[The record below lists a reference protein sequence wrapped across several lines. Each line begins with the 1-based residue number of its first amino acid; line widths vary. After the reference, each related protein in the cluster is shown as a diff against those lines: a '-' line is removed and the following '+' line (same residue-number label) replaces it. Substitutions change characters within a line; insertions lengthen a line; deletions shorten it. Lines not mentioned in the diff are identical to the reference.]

1 MKKKDLLLIILE
13 TSFISFNLRSL
24 LPQSA
29 LLRI

>member
-13 TSFISFNLRSL
+13 ISFISFNLRSL